1 MPKKL
6 QPQTPSLVSL
16 LSDRDFILNQIVD
29 ALDSND
35 AEQLEISQET
45 LDEII
50 LPALEKK
57 VDGIAFV
64 IQNTLPTKI
73 AELKAFGDQVN
84 NKRKAI
90 ENALEGI
97 KSRLKY
103 LVETSQIGDVI
114 TGQVS
119 EISVSN
125 GVYSVD
131 DSTAQPVSW
140 GSEWAEYYT
149 TTISYKINKTK
160 ILADYKAGKPLP
172 PGITIKNGQR
182 LSIKV
187 KD

>member
-1 MPKKL
+1 MPKL

-16 LSDRDFILNQIVD
+16 LGDRDLILNQIID
-29 ALDSND
+29 ALDNQD
-35 AEQLEISQET
+35 AEQLEISQEV

-57 VDGIAFV
+57 VDGIAYV
-64 IQNTLPTKI
+64 LQHSLPTKI
-73 AELKAFGDQVN
+73 AELKGFGDQVTA
-84 NKRKAI
+84 KRKAI
-90 ENALEGI
+90 ENVLDGI

-103 LVETSQIGDVI
+103 LVETGQIGDTI
-114 TGQVS
+114 TGRVS

-125 GVYSVD
+125 GCYSVD
-131 DSTAQPVSW
+131 DTEAQPAEWS
-140 GSEWAEYYT
+140 SEWDEYRT
-149 TTISYKINKTK
+149 VTVSYKINKTR
-160 ILADYKAGKPLP
+160 ILADHKAGKELP